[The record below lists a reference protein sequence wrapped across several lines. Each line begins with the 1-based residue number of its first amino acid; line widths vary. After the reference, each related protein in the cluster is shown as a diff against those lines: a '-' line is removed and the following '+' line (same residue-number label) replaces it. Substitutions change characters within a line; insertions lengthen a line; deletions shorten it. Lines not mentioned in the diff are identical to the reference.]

1 MDGETIYGII
11 HVLFLIVGGYFLPET
26 EKILQAKHYSTGWLI
41 LVWIIYFPFPYIA
54 LIVWLIANNLDE
66 NIKFEKPD

>member
-41 LVWIIYFPFPYIA
+41 LVWII
-54 LIVWLIANNLDE
+54 
-66 NIKFEKPD
+66 